1 MKHSQ
6 FFKAL
11 LIMLVLVTLVPS
23 ALAAGSISVNGPTVI
38 SSPGTYV
45 LTKDISGGGS
55 PAIWIQSSDV
65 IFDGNGHT
73 IDGTGASGSFGILV
87 NGRDG
92 LSRVTVKNVKLTDW
106 HYGLYFKGVSNGQIS
121 GVTASHNNNAGI
133 CLAYSSN
140 NQVTGCTSTGN
151 EHGILLSFASSYNTL
166 SGNTASSNTDSGVY
180 VASTSSTVY
189 DTTGNQINGNTLD
202 GNYQGVYVVFS
213 NGNSFSDNSIN
224 HNSDYGIFADYAS
237 GTSMIRN
244 TISGCGQSGVVLY
257 DARGCIISGNT
268 ATGNSDYGIWLSCS
282 SGNTMTGN
290 KLSNNKGGIALLGD
304 ETLTSDRNIVNGN
317 RITDNSESGLF
328 LCRSSGNTITNN
340 YLSNKKDVMIGGTD
354 LASVWNVQAQT
365 GSSIT
370 GGSTVGGN
378 FWGTPDGTGFSQTHV
393 DSNNDGICDQS
404 YQFSG
409 ANIDKY
415 PLVASTGS
423 APSPT
428 IPLPNATVVPVT
440 TVTPDPHVTIPVVEV
455 TSLPLVVLPPE
466 PDPNAPVTGQTSAV
480 NSTPSISVPTATV
493 TTRAT
498 NTTLVTT
505 PTPSTSVTIPMP
517 TVTVTSPVTNTTPVT
532 TPAIS
537 PDMQFEPVKPV
548 GTLTTPP
555 RDLDGDHRYED
566 VNGNGQLDFNDVVT
580 LYNNLDMITD
590 PGQIV
595 AFDFNGNGRIDFG
608 DVVKLNS
615 ML

>member
-1 MKHSQ
+1 MKHSH

-65 IFDGNGHT
+65 VFDGNGHT

-87 NGRDG
+87 NGGSG
-92 LSRVTVKNVKLTDW
+92 LSRVTVKNVKLTNW

-121 GVTASHNNNAGI
+121 GVTATNNNNAGI

-151 EHGILLSFASSYNTL
+151 EHGILLSFASSYNTV
-166 SGNTASSNTDSGVY
+166 SGNTASNNSDSGVY

-189 DTTGNQINGNTLD
+189 DTTGNQINGNTLN

-213 NGNSFSDNSIN
+213 NGNSFSDNTVS

-244 TISGCGQSGVVLY
+244 SISGSGQSGVVLF

-268 ATGNSDYGIWLSCS
+268 ATGNTDYGIWLSCS
-282 SGNTMTGN
+282 SGNTMSGN
-290 KLSNNKGGIALLGD
+290 TLSNNKGGIALLGD
-304 ETLTSDRNIVNGN
+304 ETLTSDQNIVNGN
-317 RITDNSESGLF
+317 KITDNSESGLF

-340 YLSNKKDVMIGGTD
+340 YLSNTRDVMIGGTD
-354 LASVWNVQAQT
+354 LASVWSVQTKA

-370 GGSTVGGN
+370 GGSTLGGN
-378 FWGTPDGTGFSQTHV
+378 FWGTPSGTGFSQTHA
-393 DSNNDGICDQS
+393 DANKDGICDQS

-409 ANIDKY
+409 ANVDKY
-415 PLVASTGS
+415 PLVASASTGS
-423 APSPT
+423 GPTPT
-428 IPLPNATVVPVT
+428 IPLPNATSVPVT
-440 TVTPDPHVTIPVVEV
+440 TVTPDPQVTIPVVEV
-455 TSLPLVVLPPE
+455 TSLPVVVMPPE
-466 PDPNAPVTGQTSAV
+466 
-480 NSTPSISVPTATV
+480 PTATV
-493 TTRAT
+493 QTPVV
-498 NTTLVTT
+498 NTTPSIPVTIPVPTGTVTT
-505 PTPSTSVTIPMP
+505 PA
-517 TVTVTSPVTNTTPVT
+517 TNTTPVA
-532 TPAIS
+532 TPTATITDKQS
-537 PDMQFEPVKPV
+537 DPIKPI

-555 RDLDGDHRYED
+555 RDLNGDHRYED
-566 VNGNGQLDFNDVVT
+566 VNGDGKFNFDDVVT
-580 LYNNLDMITD
+580 LYNDLDSITD
-590 PGQIV
+590 PAQII
-595 AFDFNGNGRIDFG
+595 AFDFNANARIDFG

>member
-1 MKHSQ
+1 MKHSH
-6 FFKAL
+6 FFTAL

-87 NGRDG
+87 NGRDSV
-92 LSRVTVKNVKLTDW
+92 SRVTVKNVKLTDW

-166 SGNTASSNTDSGVY
+166 TGNTASSNSDSGVY

-189 DTTGNQINGNTLD
+189 DTTGNQINGNTMN

-224 HNSDYGIFADYAS
+224 NNSDYGIFADYAS

-244 TISGCGQSGVVLY
+244 TISASGQSGVVLY
-257 DARGCIISGNT
+257 EARGCTISGNT
-268 ATGNSDYGIWLSCS
+268 ATGNTDYGIWLSCS
-282 SGNTMTGN
+282 SGNTMSGN
-290 KLSNNKGGIALLGD
+290 TLSNNKGGIALLGD

-317 RITDNSESGLF
+317 RITDNREAGLF

-340 YLSNKKDVMIGGTD
+340 YLSNSRDVMIGGAD
-354 LASVWNVQAQT
+354 LASVWSVQTQAGT
-365 GSSIT
+365 SIT

-378 FWGTPDGTGFSQTHV
+378 FWGTPDGTGFSQTHA
-393 DSNNDGICDQS
+393 DANKDGICDQP
-404 YQFSG
+404 YQFSS
-409 ANIDKY
+409 ANVDKY

-423 APSPT
+423 GSGPTPT
-428 IPLPNATVVPVT
+428 IPLPNATSVPVT
-440 TVTPDPHVTIPVVEV
+440 TVTPDPQVTIPVVEV
-455 TSLPLVVLPPE
+455 TSLPVVVLPPE
-466 PDPNAPVTGQTSAV
+466 PGPSAPVTVQTPEI
-480 NSTPSISVPTATV
+480 NTTPSIPVTIPVPTATV
-493 TTRAT
+493 TTST
-498 NTTLVTT
+498 QT
-505 PTPSTSVTIPMP
+505 PDTQPG
-517 TVTVTSPVTNTTPVT
+517 
-532 TPAIS
+532 A
-537 PDMQFEPVKPV
+537 VKPI

-566 VNGNGQLDFNDVVT
+566 VDGNGRLDFNDVVT
-580 LYNNLDMITD
+580 LYTNLDLITD
-590 PGQIV
+590 PAQIV
-595 AFDFNGNGRIDFG
+595 AFDFNANARIDFG
-608 DVVKLNS
+608 DLVKLNS